1 MEELTSEQISSKLYD
16 IYIKSEDRIKS
27 KAMVCRAYID
37 KVSLDTI
44 SQKVNN
50 EMASIKYSISQINS
64 KFNENNK
71 SYVTTKEE
79 ITKVLSYYE
88 QALKELSLFYDG
100 KIEQLILRK
109 VELEA
114 SLIGSIINDQ
124 YLHDKILHKNMLK
137 ENDKTKMSLK
147 DNIKNSIEKIKNRK
161 NNKNQVDIMAVSK
174 LMDSQDVA
182 REIEEKSSLRLEKI
196 VEERKNNKDFITNTE
211 KEISLVTN
219 EIERLNKQKEKAI
232 FDAMESQEKSVSNN
246 IRKPKIFN
254 KITRFFVSRFNTAKV
269 IQNTII
275 NPLNMKIENFRTNEL
290 ANMKG

>member
-1 MEELTSEQISSKLYD
+1 MEELTDEQIFVKLYD
-16 IYIKSEDRIKS
+16 IYINSEDRIKS
-27 KAMVCRAYID
+27 NAIVSRAFID
-37 KVSLDTI
+37 KVSLDVI

-71 SYVTTKEE
+71 NYASTREE
-79 ITKVLSYYE
+79 ITKALAYYE
-88 QALKELSLFYDG
+88 QALKELSDFYDG
-100 KIEQLILRK
+100 KIEQLILKK

-114 SLIGSIINDQ
+114 GLIGSIVNDQ
-124 YLHDKILHKNMLK
+124 YLYDRIRFKNVQK
-137 ENDKTKMSLK
+137 ENDKTKASLK
-147 DNIKNSIEKIKNRK
+147 DSIKSAIERIKNRK
-161 NNKNQVDIMAVSK
+161 KSKNPIDIMAVSK
-174 LMDSQDVA
+174 LMDSQDIA
-182 REIEEKSSLRLEKI
+182 REMEEKSSLNLEKAI
-196 VEERKNNKDFITNTE
+196 EERKTNKDFITNTE
-211 KEISLVTN
+211 KEISLVTK

-232 FDAMESQEKSVSNN
+232 FDAMETQEKSVSNN

-275 NPLNMKIENFRTNEL
+275 SPLYLKIDNFRTNEL